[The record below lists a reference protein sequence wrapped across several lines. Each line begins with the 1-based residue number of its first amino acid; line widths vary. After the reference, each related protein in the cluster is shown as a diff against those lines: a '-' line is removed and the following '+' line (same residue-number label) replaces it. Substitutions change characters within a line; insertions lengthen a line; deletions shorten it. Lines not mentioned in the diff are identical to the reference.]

1 VCVCVRVC
9 VIVFTCVCVAHDIS
23 NRPSLHNVCVCVC
36 VCACVCDCVY
46 VCVSHTT
53 SLYVIRRPP
62 LQKVRAC
69 ACVCIFVPVS
79 APTKCARVCVCVYL
93 CTCVC
98 VCKFNFATTSSLLNS
113 PKYINYKADFRQ
125 SLKMAIFL
133 AYASVVSTSL
143 MTILFATNI
152 AILKVDLRFDA
163 GSM

>member
-1 VCVCVRVC
+1 VCVSHTISISPIVRPY
-9 VIVFTCVCVAHDIS
+9 T
-23 NRPSLHNVCVCVC
+23 VCVCVC
-36 VCACVCDCVY
+36 VCVCDCVY
-46 VCVSHTT
+46 VCVCHTRH
-53 SLYVIRRPP
+53 LFMLFDVRPY
-62 LQKVRAC
+62 KVCATKCVRAC
-69 ACVCIFVPVS
+69 ACVYLCTCVRLYKV
-79 APTKCARVCVCVYL
+79 CARVRVCVSLYM
-93 CTCVC
+93 CVC

-163 GSM
+163 GSMQQRWTT